1 MSELVFNASTFATQA
16 HRRINQLR
24 RYSGQPYEV
33 HLKAVAEL
41 VESVIDDPEMIA
53 AAWLHDV
60 VEDTPATVEDVE
72 RAFGPAVAALVME
85 LTDVSRPGHGNRSAR
100 VKIYRE
106 HLASSSE
113 RAKTIKL
120 ADLIDNCR
128 DIVRHDPRFAPVYLA
143 EMAALLDVL
152 ADGDQR
158 LYGKA
163 RKVLNES
170 SKRLGLGQA
179 GELIMTSEED
189 LQDHERALVTK
200 HARTIGIFARTFC
213 AEDVA
218 ETFRLFDQNTS
229 VGEISRIMIAED
241 VRVAGVCE
249 EGGTSAYLLLRDLEK
264 GDKPDPRRRIGGDQV
279 VGPDAS
285 LADVIEILTRHDYCF
300 VGSPGNLTGVID
312 RSDVQKPVARMW
324 LFGIITLL
332 EMYFLEKIK
341 MLWPDGSWVKLLT
354 PRRLAA
360 ADEVRN
366 ERLRRDQPCQL
377 VDCLQLADKGEILL
391 QNPSQLAAFGFET
404 RGAAKRV
411 MKDIQSLRNNL
422 AHAQDIIV
430 HDWPQIVRLARRVE
444 GMYRMTSH

>member
-1 MSELVFNASTFATQA
+1 MSELVLNAATYASQA

-33 HLKAVAEL
+33 HLKAVAGL

-60 VEDTPATVEDVE
+60 VEDPAATVEDVE
-72 RAFGPAVAALVME
+72 RTFGPAVAALVME
-85 LTDVSRPGHGNRSAR
+85 LTDVSRPGHGNRGAR

-106 HLASSSE
+106 HLASSSV

-152 ADGDQR
+152 GEGDPR
-158 LYGKA
+158 LYRKA
-163 RKVLNES
+163 RKVLGES
-170 SKRLGLGQA
+170 SARLGLGQSDESSA
-179 GELIMTSEED
+179 TPED
-189 LQDHERALVTK
+189 ALQDHERALVKK

-213 AEDVA
+213 AEDLA
-218 ETFRLFDQNTS
+218 EPFQLFDQNTPAG
-229 VGEISRIMIAED
+229 VMDQTMTAEN
-241 VRVAGVCE
+241 VRVAGIRN
-249 EGGTSAYLLLRDLEK
+249 GGDVSTYLLFRDFAEGDRRDL
-264 GDKPDPRRRIGGDQV
+264 RRRVGGDQV
-279 VGPDAS
+279 VGPEAS

-300 VGSPGNLTGVID
+300 VGFPGNVTGVIERAD
-312 RSDVQKPVARMW
+312 IQKPVARMW

-332 EMYFLEKIK
+332 EMYFTESIK
-341 MLWPDGSWVKLLT
+341 TLWSDGTWVKLLT

-360 ADEVRN
+360 ANQVRT

-377 VDCLQLADKGEILL
+377 IDCLQLADKGELLL
-391 QNPSQLAAFGFET
+391 QNPLQLAAFGFET

-411 MKDIQSLRNNL
+411 MRDIQSLRNNL
-422 AHAQDIIV
+422 AHAQDIVV

-444 GMYRMTSH
+444 GLYRMTS

>member
-1 MSELVFNASTFATQA
+1 MSELVLNATTFATQA

-72 RAFGPAVAALVME
+72 RTFGPAVATLVME
-85 LTDVSRPGHGNRSAR
+85 LTDVRRPSHGNRSAR

-106 HLASSSE
+106 HLASSSA
-113 RAKTIKL
+113 RAKTLKL

-152 ADGDQR
+152 AAGDPR
-158 LYGKA
+158 LYRKA

-170 SKRLGLGQA
+170 SQRLGLGR
-179 GELIMTSEED
+179 TSELLETLEGG
-189 LQDHERALVTK
+189 LQDFERVLVKK
-200 HARTIGIFARTFC
+200 HARTIGIFARAFC

-218 ETFRLFDQNTS
+218 EPFRLFDQNTP
-229 VGEISRIMIAED
+229 VGEISRIMRAED
-241 VRVAGVCE
+241 VNVAGVRGE
-249 EGGTSAYLLLRDLEK
+249 EGITAYLLLRDLEQA
-264 GDKPDPRRRIGGDQV
+264 DKPNPRRRIGGDQV

-285 LADVIEILTRHDYCF
+285 LADVIEVLTRHDYCF
-300 VGSPGNLTGVID
+300 VGSPGNLTGMID
-312 RSDVQKPVARMW
+312 RSDIQKPVARMW

-360 ADEVRN
+360 ADEVRT

-377 VDCLQLADKGEILL
+377 IDCLQLADKGEILL

-422 AHAQDIIV
+422 AHAQDIVV

-444 GMYRMTSH
+444 GMYRMTS

>member
-1 MSELVFNASTFATQA
+1 MSELVQNAISYATQA

-41 VESVIDDPEMIA
+41 VESVDDDPEMIA
-53 AAWLHDV
+53 ASWLHDV
-60 VEDTPATVEDVE
+60 VEDTPATAEDIE
-72 RAFGPAVAALVME
+72 RTFGRGVGTLVME
-85 LTDVSRPGHGNRSAR
+85 LTDVSRPSDGNRTAR

-106 HLASSSE
+106 HLSASSV

-152 ADGDQR
+152 SDGNPR
-158 LYGKA
+158 LYAKA
-163 RKVLNES
+163 RKVLSES
-170 SKRLGLGQA
+170 SERLGLGGT
-179 GELIMTSEED
+179 GEAIVDPEGHWEELD
-189 LQDHERALVTK
+189 RALVQK
-200 HARTIGIFARTFC
+200 HARTVEIFARTFS
-213 AEDVA
+213 AEDLT
-218 ETFRLFDQNTS
+218 EPFRLYDRNIPPGNMASTMTA
-229 VGEISRIMIAED
+229 GN
-241 VRVAGVCE
+241 VRVAGVRE
-249 EGGTSAYLLLRDLEK
+249 EGGVSAYVLLRDLEK
-264 GDKPDPRRRIGGDQV
+264 GNTPDPQRRIVSNQI
-279 VGPDAS
+279 VGSGAS
-285 LADVIEILTRHDYCF
+285 LADVIEVLTRHDYCF
-300 VGSPGNLTGVID
+300 VGSPGNLTGVIERAD
-312 RSDVQKPVARMW
+312 LQKPVARMW

-332 EMYFLEKIK
+332 EMYFTQKINT
-341 MLWPDGSWVKLLT
+341 LWPDGSWVKLLT

-360 ADEVRN
+360 ADQVRN

-377 VDCLQLADKGEILL
+377 IDCLQLADKGEILL

-422 AHAQDIIV
+422 AHAQDIVV

-444 GMYRMTSH
+444 GMYHMTS

>member
-1 MSELVFNASTFATQA
+1 MSELVLNAAAFASQA

-33 HLKAVAEL
+33 HLKSVAGL

-85 LTDVSRPGHGNRSAR
+85 LTDVSRPGHGNRGAR

-152 ADGDQR
+152 GDGDPR
-158 LYGKA
+158 LYRKA
-163 RKVLNES
+163 RRVLSES
-170 SKRLGLGQA
+170 AARLGLGQI
-179 GELIMTSEED
+179 GESSGIPAD
-189 LQDHERALVTK
+189 ALQDHEHALVTK

-213 AEDVA
+213 AKDIA
-218 ETFRLFDQNTS
+218 EPFRQFDQNTP
-229 VGEISRIMIAED
+229 VGEIRQIMTTED
-241 VRVAGVCE
+241 VRVSGVCE
-249 EGGTSAYLLLRDLEK
+249 QEGISAYLLLRDFEK
-264 GDKPDPRRRIGGDQV
+264 GEKPDPRRRIAGDQV

-300 VGSPGNLTGVID
+300 VGSPGNVTGVIERAD
-312 RSDVQKPVARMW
+312 IQKPVSRMW

-332 EMYFLEKIK
+332 EMYFTQTIK
-341 MLWPDGSWVKLLT
+341 TLWPDGSWVKLLT

-360 ADEVRN
+360 ADQVRT
-366 ERLRRDQPCQL
+366 ERLRRDRPCQL
-377 VDCLQLADKGEILL
+377 IDCLQLADKGELLL

-422 AHAQDIIV
+422 AHAQDIVV

-444 GMYRMTSH
+444 GMYRMTS